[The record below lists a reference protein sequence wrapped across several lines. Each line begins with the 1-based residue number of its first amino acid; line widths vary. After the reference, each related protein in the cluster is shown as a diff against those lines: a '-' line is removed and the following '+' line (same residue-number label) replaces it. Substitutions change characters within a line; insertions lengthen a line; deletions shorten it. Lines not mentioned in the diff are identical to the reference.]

1 MAQSCHIALKGITAP
16 IVLKDTLGHSSVL
29 GDVGEDDQVS
39 GRLECPL
46 GKYVGKRTRATKEP
60 RHK

>member
-29 GDVGEDDQVS
+29 GDVREDSQVS
-39 GRLECPL
+39 GRLEGPL
-46 GKYVGKRTRATKEP
+46 GRYVGKGTRAAKEP